1 MQALHLAF
9 DTSTSRPCVALM
21 AGDRV
26 LSELLGPD
34 SLKHHE
40 TLLAGIHHC
49 LKGYEF
55 RDLAFLSVGV
65 GPGTFTGLR
74 IGITTAK
81 FLADPLKI
89 PCVEVSSLRAL
100 GEQIPQPNASV
111 WAVADAKAKRV
122 YATKLTAQNPSH
134 STEECVALPPEE
146 FAAQL
151 QPQDLL
157 LGEGAWIYK
166 STWPATITLAEE
178 NAHILRGSSIGA
190 LGWKLYQQGLTVS
203 ANDLQPKYLKA
214 GNSVV

>member
-21 AGDRV
+21 AGERV
-26 LSELLGPD
+26 LSEWLGPD

-40 TLLAGIHHC
+40 TLLVGIDAC
-49 LKGYEF
+49 LKGYEP

-100 GEQIPQPNASV
+100 GEQNPQPNRAI

-122 YATKLTAQNPSH
+122 YATKISALMT
-134 STEECVALPPEE
+134 TTEEEECVALSPEA
-146 FAAQL
+146 FAAQI
-151 QPQDLL
+151 QPNDFL
-157 LGEGAWIYK
+157 LGEGAWIYR
-166 STWPATITLAEE
+166 THWPQTVTLASEE
-178 NAHILRGSSIGA
+178 EHVLKGSSIGK
-190 LGWKLYQQGLTVS
+190 LGWKLYQQGLTLS

>member
-26 LSELLGPD
+26 LSEWLGPD

-40 TLLAGIHHC
+40 TLLIGIDQC
-49 LKGYEF
+49 LKGYEL

-100 GEQIPQPNASV
+100 GEQNPQPDHTV

-122 YATKLTAQNPSH
+122 YATKISASLTTSGE
-134 STEECVALPPEE
+134 EECVALAPEA
-146 FAAQL
+146 FAAQI
-151 QPQDLL
+151 QADDFL
-157 LGEGAWIYK
+157 LGEGAWIYRAH
-166 STWPATITLAEE
+166 WPQSVTLASEEE
-178 NAHILRGSSIGA
+178 NLLRGSSIGK
-190 LGWKLYQQGLTVS
+190 LGWRLYQQGLTVS
-203 ANDLQPKYLKA
+203 ANELQPKYLKA

>member
-21 AGDRV
+21 AGDRI
-26 LSELLGPD
+26 LSEWLGPD

-40 TLLAGIHHC
+40 TLLVGIDHC
-49 LKGYEF
+49 MRGYEF
-55 RDLAFLSVGV
+55 RDLSFLSVGV

-81 FLADPLKI
+81 FLADPLKL

-100 GEQIPQPNASV
+100 GQQNPNPDQPI

-122 YATKLTAQNPSH
+122 YATKITADQSNDSIDECIALT
-134 STEECVALPPEE
+134 PEA
-146 FAAQL
+146 FAAQI
-151 QPQDLL
+151 QPNDFLI
-157 LGEGAWIYK
+157 GEGAWIYQAH
-166 STWPATITLAEE
+166 WPEAVKLANE
-178 NAHILRGSSIGA
+178 ADHVLRGPSIGK